1 MLKHLFISGFFL
13 INLLAALQAT
23 AEENNYYLSDS
34 LSFDLSTAFDNKPC
48 NNSGF
53 INCNGKPSLFLALNE
68 SINENEVPTPES
80 EFTNSYYFNPIS
92 TQPDWNGLKQDT
104 KLFLFYQFFI
114 IGALYVMPEDLSGWS
129 DEVKDTWS
137 IETYRDNLSHL
148 VWDGDKWWINYILH
162 PYWGGTYYVRARNRG
177 YDERSSLWYSILLST
192 LYEFGSEA
200 LFERPSAQ
208 DLIITP
214 LGGYFFG
221 KYMMTMR
228 EKTKANAAAKG
239 SLSFYDKTLLIM
251 TDPLGWI
258 NHSTSQILGFAG
270 KLTFQPV
277 STLTLPDSSNTQ
289 AFNLQPE
296 NNKTNKEFSSIPLE
310 MGLKLTLSW

>member
-13 INLLAALQAT
+13 INLLAVLQAT

-34 LSFDLSTAFDNKPC
+34 LNFNLSTDFDNKPC
-48 NNSGF
+48 NNSGL
-53 INCNGKPSLFLALNE
+53 INCNSKPSLFLALNE
-68 SINENEVPTPES
+68 TIDENKTSTSES
-80 EFTNSYYFNPIS
+80 ELTSSYYFNPIS
-92 TQPDWNGLKQDT
+92 AHPDWNGLKQDT
-104 KLFLFYQFFI
+104 KLFLFYQFFV
-114 IGALYVMPEDLSGWS
+114 IGILYVMPEDLSGWS

-137 IETYRDNLSHL
+137 IQTYKDNLAHI
-148 VWDGDKWWINYILH
+148 VWDADKWWINYILH

-177 YDERSSLWYSILLST
+177 YDERSSLWYTILLST

-221 KYMMTMR
+221 KHMMTLR
-228 EKTKANAAAKG
+228 KKTKANAAAKG
-239 SLSFYDKTLLIM
+239 SLSFYDKTLLIV

-270 KLTFQPV
+270 TLTFQPV
-277 STLTLPDSSNTQ
+277 STMARPDNSNTQ
-289 AFNLQPE
+289 AFNLQP
-296 NNKTNKEFSSIPLE
+296 NNETKEEFSSIHLD